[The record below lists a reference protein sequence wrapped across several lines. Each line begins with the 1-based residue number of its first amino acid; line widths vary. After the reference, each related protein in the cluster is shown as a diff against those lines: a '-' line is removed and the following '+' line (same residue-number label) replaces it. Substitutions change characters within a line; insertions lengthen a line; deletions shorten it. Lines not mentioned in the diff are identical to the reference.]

1 MDVSTRSFLGKADS
15 ENKRGFAR
23 GNQVRSPLPP
33 PADFDLAI
41 LEILEAGRP
50 GRMESFPVKKMPRFH
65 PRPIDPGRQPK
76 GRAGRW
82 NSWRSGGQRTGIW
95 YKIGPDSA
103 SR

>member
-1 MDVSTRSFLGKADS
+1 M
-15 ENKRGFAR
+15 
-23 GNQVRSPLPP
+23 
-33 PADFDLAI
+33 
-41 LEILEAGRP
+41 
-50 GRMESFPVKKMPRFH
+50 MESFAVKNIPRFH

-82 NSWRSGGQRTGIW
+82 NSWRSGGQRTEIW